1 MRIASMRRGSLAA
14 VVWLLAGGVSAAAT
28 TSGDAYVHVEGV
40 FERIQSEAVPADAAR
55 VTASGHEDHDTH
67 DGEGMLHALRLDDGT
82 RVALDGAAVSGLG
95 TGSRVSVVAPV
106 PPVVVETIGSG
117 RPVTDEDGRQ
127 VNVATRDIFVAKRIP
142 ADEGS
147 NLSRAVLGSAVQTG
161 RALRANSVKVLA
173 AGEQGYTRGSHKV
186 HIVSVVPRGLKAS
199 AATAAQLRGQVAS
212 ASGYWSDQSGG
223 GVSFG
228 VAQVGTSYTSAF
240 KCGDDPFAF
249 WNEAARRMNYT
260 EGADKHLVV
269 VFPRAAAD
277 AGCSYGLAS
286 IGSSPNAGGVV
297 LVSDNSWPVL
307 AHEIGHNLGLGH
319 AKVNRSRLA
328 DVDLGGST
336 RGNVEDYGDPYDVMA
351 ASAADRAGMLSTLQA
366 ANIGILQAPA
376 LAQAPSGTKAFTL
389 TPLSSLRGLRGIK
402 VVDPVTKDEYFVEY
416 RTRTGR
422 DALLY
427 RNMAAG
433 VRVLKADPTDYQSRA
448 SVVMDASPTGASND
462 HSWHVAPRGA
472 FLSRSGNVR
481 ITVNAVAA
489 GSASVTVTVGAAA
502 RKAAAAA
509 PGALAAPK
517 VAVPAVSSTR
527 ADGKV
532 AVSWS
537 GAPAGAVYDVRY
549 RTIGVAAGKPSP
561 GAVRMWLTGTA
572 SGSAVLA
579 GTQGGV
585 YEFSARVRNSR
596 GASAWT
602 PWAKAVVPV
611 DSTARGT
618 RAVGRWAA
626 GRSSAYT
633 YGTFHSTSARNAS
646 ITGVRTHTN
655 RIHVVGAKHARGSV
669 AHVYVNGKLAAKVDT
684 YAAKTQTRATIAS
697 IPVAWGAHT
706 VKVVNVPSGARNQLV
721 VDGFAYAR

>member
-14 VVWLLAGGVSAAAT
+14 VVLLLTGGFSAAAAHP
-28 TSGDAYVHVEGV
+28 GDAYVQVEGV
-40 FERIQSEAVPADAAR
+40 FERVQSEAVPADAA
-55 VTASGHEDHDTH
+55 VAPSGPDHDSH
-67 DGEGMLHALRLDDGT
+67 PGEGVLHALRLDDGT
-82 RVALDGAAVSGLG
+82 RVALDGATMADVD

-106 PPVVVETIGSG
+106 PQAVVETIGSG
-117 RPVTDEDGRQ
+117 RPVTDEDGEQ
-127 VNVATRDIFVAKRIP
+127 VNVPSRDIVVAKRIP

-147 NLSRAVLGSAVQTG
+147 SLSRAVLGSAVRTG
-161 RALRANSVKVLA
+161 RALRANSIKVLA
-173 AGEQGYTRGSHKV
+173 AGEQGYTRGSHRV
-186 HIVSVVPRGLKAS
+186 HIVSVVPRGVKAS
-199 AATAAQLRGQVAS
+199 AAAAAQLRGQVAS
-212 ASGYWSDQSGG
+212 ASRYWSDQSAG

-249 WNEAARRMNYT
+249 WNEAARRMNYN
-260 EGADKHLVV
+260 EGADKHLVI
-269 VFPRAAAD
+269 VFPRAALD

-286 IGSSPNAGGVV
+286 IGSSPNSGGVV

-336 RGNVEDYGDPYDVMA
+336 RGHVEDYGDPYDVMA

-376 LAQAPSGTKAFTL
+376 LAQAPTGTKAFTL
-389 TPLSSLRGLRGIK
+389 APLSSLRGLRGLK
-402 VVDPVTKDEYFVEY
+402 VVDPVTKEEYFVEY

-427 RNMAAG
+427 KNMAAG

-448 SVVMDASPTGASND
+448 SVVMDATPTGASND
-462 HSWHVAPRGA
+462 HSWHIVPRGG

-481 ITVNAVAA
+481 ITVNSVAP

-502 RKAAAAA
+502 RKAVAAA
-509 PGALAAPK
+509 PAAPAGPK
-517 VAVPAVSSTR
+517 ITVPAVSSTR
-527 ADGKV
+527 ADGKIP
-532 AVSWS
+532 VSWS
-537 GAPAGAVYDVRY
+537 GAPAGSVYDVRY
-549 RTIGVAAGKPSP
+549 RTVGVVASKPSP
-561 GAVRMWLTGTA
+561 GAARLWLTGTT
-572 SGSAVLA
+572 SRSAVLA

-596 GASAWT
+596 GAGAWT
-602 PWAKAVVPV
+602 PWVKSVVPV

-618 RAVGRWAA
+618 RAVGKWTA

-646 ITGVRTHTN
+646 ITGVRTYTN
-655 RIHVVGAKHARGSV
+655 RIHVVGAKHARGS
-669 AHVYVNGKLAAKVDT
+669 AGHVYVNGKLAAKVNT
-684 YAAKTQTRATIAS
+684 YAPKTQARATLAS

-706 VKVVNVPSGARNQLV
+706 VKVVNVPNGPRNQLV